1 MGQLTAMVRP
11 SAMLSVCLLSAEEK
25 KKSIPFG
32 RQLTKQSLLS
42 SEAGRLKRGKGWVTH
57 FLAASIGPIW
67 IRVSRVRE
75 GARAF
80 EQDK

>member
-11 SAMLSVCLLSAEEK
+11 SAMLSVCLLSAEKEK
-25 KKSIPFG
+25 HCFRAAAHQTKPALIRG
-32 RQLTKQSLLS
+32 R
-42 SEAGRLKRGKGWVTH
+42 GLKRGKGWVTH

-80 EQDK
+80 EQEDK